1 MSLASLV
8 YGLLCWS
15 YACNNLGPT
24 ILRMCTYLTIPDD
37 WNWVCWWCWWV
48 WLNCLCCCCLE
59 WWYEEEEE
67 DELVFGWTL
76 LAFGWWLPLPPP
88 PPVTDVTDIPEVAL
102 EDDTEL
108 IGETKFPPPP
118 LPPPPP
124 WLRKL
129 QQVGNAQYLRSTT
142 NTGVFFFQALHAVFL
157 WGDTFE
163 GKALVSLRKI
173 GDNSLSPGKSKG
185 QNSLSFGLILGFYTV
200 EPHVFGRND
209 LLVNNILGQK

>member
-1 MSLASLV
+1 
-8 YGLLCWS
+8 
-15 YACNNLGPT
+15 
-24 ILRMCTYLTIPDD
+24 MCTYLTIPDD

-129 QQVGNAQYLRSTT
+129 QQVGNAQYVRSTSTT
-142 NTGVFFFQALHAVFL
+142 NTGDVFFSSIYYTKVFFISNRL
-157 WGDTFE
+157 FSQPQI
-163 GKALVSLRKI
+163 AYFSPFLSLKNFLNFPTTDPQI
-173 GDNSLSPGKSKG
+173 S
-185 QNSLSFGLILGFYTV
+185 
-200 EPHVFGRND
+200 
-209 LLVNNILGQK
+209 